1 MDSKLIELQ
10 ALTWWNCPTSLLLF
24 LPRTQEPDLVRLMS
38 EEEGSSRL
46 NETPDLLILS
56 NDIPTSPAEELVI
69 TGEDEEDPG

>member
-1 MDSKLIELQ
+1 MKLP
-10 ALTWWNCPTSLLLF
+10 NFTSLF